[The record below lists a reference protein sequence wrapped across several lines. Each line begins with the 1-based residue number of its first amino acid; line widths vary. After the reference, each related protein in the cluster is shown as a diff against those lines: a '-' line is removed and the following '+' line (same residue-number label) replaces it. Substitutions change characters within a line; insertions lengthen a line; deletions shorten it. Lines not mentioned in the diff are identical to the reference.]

1 MTTSQ
6 ITSSERP
13 AAVTD
18 DLQSG
23 DVLIV
28 DDKPENLK
36 LLAKILKNDRLESR
50 LVLSGSLAQEA
61 ALEKPPDLVLLDMS
75 MPEMS
80 GLDLCRWFKKNKFLQ
95 NIPIIFISGLQDT
108 EDKIAAFSAGGVD
121 YISKPF
127 QKAEVL
133 ARVQTH
139 LRLSQLQAKQRSHT
153 LELEQRVADQVKFVM
168 ASHLATIFAL
178 AKLAEVRDDDTGQ
191 HIERVQS
198 FARMLAQQLRIMGL
212 HVELLTDIF
221 IDTLYQTAPL
231 HDIGK
236 VGIPDAILLKPG
248 KLTAEEFTVMKT
260 HSAFGADTLKTV
272 LLRHPDNHFLSM
284 GVDVARSHHEKWDG
298 SGYPDGLKGQ
308 DIPLSARI
316 VALADFYDALR
327 SKRCYH
333 LPTTH
338 EDTRRMIQGGRGAHF
353 DPDVVDAF
361 KVLEGKFESVRQEMG
376 E

>member
-139 LRLSQLQAKQRSHT
+139 LRLSQLQAKQRSH
-153 LELEQRVADQVKFVM
+153 
-168 ASHLATIFAL
+168 
-178 AKLAEVRDDDTGQ
+178 
-191 HIERVQS
+191 
-198 FARMLAQQLRIMGL
+198 
-212 HVELLTDIF
+212 
-221 IDTLYQTAPL
+221 
-231 HDIGK
+231 
-236 VGIPDAILLKPG
+236 
-248 KLTAEEFTVMKT
+248 
-260 HSAFGADTLKTV
+260 
-272 LLRHPDNHFLSM
+272 
-284 GVDVARSHHEKWDG
+284 
-298 SGYPDGLKGQ
+298 
-308 DIPLSARI
+308 
-316 VALADFYDALR
+316 
-327 SKRCYH
+327 
-333 LPTTH
+333 
-338 EDTRRMIQGGRGAHF
+338 
-353 DPDVVDAF
+353 
-361 KVLEGKFESVRQEMG
+361 
-376 E
+376 